1 MGYFLLS
8 IGYTNVDLG
17 KFIKLYSLVI
27 CVFLN
32 VSYQRLPPMPQT
44 NKQTNKNFQ
53 LKLYS

>member
-44 NKQTNKNFQ
+44 NKQTKTSN
-53 LKLYS
+53 